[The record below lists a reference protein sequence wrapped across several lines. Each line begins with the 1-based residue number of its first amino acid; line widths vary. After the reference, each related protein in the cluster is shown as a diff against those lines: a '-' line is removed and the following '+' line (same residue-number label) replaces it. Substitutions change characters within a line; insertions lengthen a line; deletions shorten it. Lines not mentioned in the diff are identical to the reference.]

1 MLSFLQRIILVFLLI
16 GGTTAFAQKRIYR
29 YPDVS
34 GDKIVF
40 SFADNLW
47 LVNKTGGQAVRI
59 SSPAGPELFPRF
71 SPDGKTLAFSAN
83 YDGNMDIYT
92 IDVNGGVPRRITHH
106 GMSEIVQDWYPDGE
120 HLFFASSMHSGK
132 QRFNQFYKIKATGSL
147 PEQLPITIA
156 EFGSL
161 SPDGQKMAYTYKS
174 RVFRTWKRYR
184 GGWSADIYVFDL
196 QSREAENI
204 TSNDA
209 NDELPMWH
217 GSSIYYISDKGPEKR
232 YNIWKY
238 DTNTREHSQ
247 LTNFKDFDV
256 HFPAIGPEELVFEAA
271 GSIYLLDL
279 ATAEYKEVNISIV
292 DDMESVKPR
301 LVNVQD
307 YLADVSISPDGQRVL
322 AGARGEIFSLPA
334 EKGVT
339 IDLSRSS
346 GTAERYPAWSPDGKN
361 IAWWSDKSGEYE
373 LYLYNQVSGETK
385 KVSNLGEGYR
395 YHIYWSPDSKKVA
408 FVDQTMQINV
418 LDISSG
424 KVTPA
429 GKGRWMYQGS
439 LDNFSVS
446 WSPDSRWLTYSNGLD
461 NRQQAIF
468 LFDTRQSEIHQV
480 TSGFYSDDSPVFSP
494 DGKYLYFTTNR
505 RFKPLYSNF
514 DNSWIYTNSTQ
525 IGLIPLADTTASPL
539 LPENDT
545 VTVKTDEDE
554 KKGDKKKEEDKDNKK
569 GDKGEE
575 GKKDEEGK
583 DRTII
588 DLEGM
593 ENRVVILP
601 VDAGNIGDLA
611 AVEGKVIYMRYP
623 NSGSEEDDAALYYF
637 DLEEEKE
644 VRIIGEVS
652 FFQLSADGKKILTG
666 KWQRMGV
673 IDMGSGKSLDK
684 TVPLSDMQMRLVP
697 REEWQQVFT
706 DAWRIERDFF
716 YDPSMHGVDWE
727 GLRKHYGQL
736 IANACTRTDVNY
748 IIGEL
753 IGELNASHT
762 YRGGGDLESTAHV
775 SVGYLGIDWAFENG
789 AYRVKEIIRAAP
801 WDTEV
806 RSPLD
811 IPGVKVEVG
820 DYILAVNGVPLTT
833 YSDPWGAF
841 AGLAGETVELT
852 VNSKPEEK
860 GARKVYVETLRS
872 ETRLRNLA
880 WIEKNRK
887 YVEEASGGKIGYVY
901 VPSTATDGQEE
912 LVRMFYAQTDKPGM
926 IIDERFNNG
935 GQIPDRFIE
944 LLNRPALAYW
954 DVRDGKNWSWPPVA
968 HFGPK
973 AMLING
979 WSGSGGDAFPDY
991 FRKAGLGPLIGT
1003 RTWGGL
1009 IGITGAPSLIDGG
1022 GVTAP
1027 TFRMYNPDGTW
1038 FAEGHGI
1045 EPDIEVNEDP
1055 TDLANGIDP
1064 QLKKAVEVVLE
1075 ELKTAKPSYIA
1086 PPQPEKR

>member
-1 MLSFLQRIILVFLLI
+1 MIFLLA
-16 GGTTAFAQKRIYR
+16 GGTAASAQKRIYR

-34 GDKIVF
+34 RDKIVF

-47 LVNKTGGQAVRI
+47 LVSKSGGQAVRI

-71 SPDGKTLAFSAN
+71 SPDGKTIAFSAN

-92 IDVNGGVPRRITHH
+92 IDVDGGVPARITHH
-106 GMSEIVQDWYPDGE
+106 GMGEIVQDWYPDGE
-120 HLFFASSMHSGK
+120 HLFFSSSMHSGK

-147 PEQLPITIA
+147 PERLPMAIA

-161 SPDGQKMAYTYKS
+161 SPDGSKMAFTYKS

-184 GGWSADIYVFDL
+184 GGWSADIYLFDL
-196 QSREAENI
+196 KSNASENI

-217 GSSIYYISDKGPEKR
+217 GNSIYYISDKGPEKR

-238 DTNTREHSQ
+238 DTGTGTHSQ
-247 LTNFKDFDV
+247 LTSFRDFDV
-256 HFPAIGPEELVFEAA
+256 HFPAIGPSELVFEAA

-279 ATAEYKEVNISIV
+279 TSEKYREVEISIV
-292 DDMESVKPR
+292 DDLESVKPR
-301 LVNVQD
+301 LVNVRK
-307 YLADVSISPDGQRVL
+307 YLENVSISPDGQRVL
-322 AGARGEIFSLPA
+322 AQARGEIFSLPA

-339 IDLSRSS
+339 IDLSQSS
-346 GTAERYPAWSPDGKN
+346 GSAERYPAWSPDGKS

-373 LYLYNQVSGETK
+373 LYVFEPASGETR
-385 KVSNLGEGYR
+385 KVTDLGKGFRYR
-395 YHIYWSPDSKKVA
+395 IHWSPDSKKIA
-408 FVDQTMQINV
+408 FVDQSMEISV
-418 LDISSG
+418 LEVASG

-429 GKGRWMYQGS
+429 GKGKWMYQGS

-446 WSPDSRWLTYSNGLD
+446 WSPDSRWIAYGRGLD
-461 NRQQAIF
+461 NRQSAVF
-468 LFDTRQSEIHQV
+468 LFDTRDKEQHQV
-480 TSGFYSDDSPVFSP
+480 TSGFYNDSSPVFSP

-505 RFKPLYSNF
+505 HFDPEYSNF
-514 DNSWIYTNSTQ
+514 DNSWIYNNSTL
-525 IGLIPLADTTASPL
+525 IGLIPLDDTTASPL

-545 VTVKTDEDE
+545 VSV
-554 KKGDKKKEEDKDNKK
+554 
-569 GDKGEE
+569 
-575 GKKDEEGK
+575 KKDEEKNDEDGEKKKKDEDGEKKDEDDGKKDDK
-583 DRTII
+583 DRTVI

-593 ENRVVILP
+593 EGRTVILP

-611 AVEGKVIYMRYP
+611 AVKGKVIYIRYP
-623 NSGSEEDDAALYYF
+623 NSGSAENEASLYYF
-637 DLEEEKE
+637 DLEEKKE
-644 VRIIGEVS
+644 VKIIGEVS
-652 FFQLSADGKKILTG
+652 FFQLSANGKKILTG
-666 KWQRMGV
+666 KHSRMGV
-673 IDMGSGKSLDK
+673 IDVGSGKNLDK
-684 TVPLSDMQMRLVP
+684 AIPLDDMQMRLVP
-697 REEWQQVFT
+697 REEWQQLFT

-727 GLRKHYGQL
+727 GLRRHYGEL

-762 YRGGGDLESTAHV
+762 YRGGGDVEDTDHTP
-775 SVGYLGIDWAFENG
+775 VGYLGVNWAFENG

-811 IPGVKVEVG
+811 APGVKVAEG

-852 VNSKPEEK
+852 VNSKPETK
-860 GARKVYVETLRS
+860 GAHKVYVETLNS

-880 WIEKNRK
+880 WIEQNRK
-887 YVEEASGGKIGYVY
+887 YVEEASDGKIGYVY
-901 VPSTATDGQEE
+901 VPSTGLDGQEE
-912 LVRMFYAQTDKPGM
+912 LVRMFYAQSDKPAM
-926 IIDERFNNG
+926 IVDERFNNG

-944 LLNRPALAYW
+944 LLNRPVLAYW

-991 FRKAGLGPLIGT
+991 FRKAELGPLIGT

-1009 IGITGAPSLIDGG
+1009 IGITGAPGLIDGG

-1027 TFRMYNPDGTW
+1027 TFRMYNPDGSW
-1038 FAEGHGI
+1038 FAEGHGV

-1055 TDLANGIDP
+1055 TALANGTDP
-1064 QLKKAVEVVLE
+1064 QLKKAVEVLLE
-1075 ELKTAKPSYIA
+1075 KLKTATPSYIA
-1086 PPQPEKR
+1086 PPPAEKR